1 MAVNVSNDFRPTV
14 YSGGALYKCYLYIGE
29 ERIMPSQ
36 ISSITIY
43 RPIIDTEQKTF
54 YIGTF
59 ISDKIEV
66 VFRNIDNLNINSGDE
81 AELNISLMVNG
92 QEELVNCGTFIIDD
106 LGEDYYKKN
115 KITALDDGIK
125 FAEPVDTPIEDVFDY
140 DSETDTYSIS
150 LEDLLIWLCSHYG
163 VTLGTYP
170 NTNKNVRV
178 GNWDSTISGKRY
190 VSWIAEMMA
199 GNVKIGRDR
208 TLNIRPLKSN
218 PVATINAK
226 KGKSLVIGEKYKITG
241 VTYFDAVRNYTRQ
254 SGTDEGNVLIIRQEN
269 LFVTSQEDID
279 NIYDAVENLEI
290 YSMTTEN
297 YGDISLDAFDIVTY
311 QVGEDSYNTFYN
323 STLTYKT
330 SIMAKVDTQ
339 IPTKQQEVTTNIK
352 QATPATSVR
361 KVQTEVDSVNGR
373 VNILAEEVDTN
384 SSSISNLEITSN
396 AIQSTV
402 SSLSTQVNDNYTEV
416 INKFDEYA
424 PNSRVDDIQT
434 SVNNIQTNTYTKT
447 EIQQIANGTGV
458 DGVKVTAVVSTEA
471 TFDKDGMHY
480 RKTDAPTE
488 SLINQSGLG
497 VYGTS
502 NDDEL
507 LYAGYDDD
515 QTSSTYG
522 SSIVRTQNLTV
533 STYLNCGGNGR
544 FESYEDSNGHVGVG
558 FFLT

>member
-1 MAVNVSNDFRPTV
+1 MAANVSNDFRTVV
-14 YSGGALYKCYLYIGE
+14 YSGESLYKCYLYINDQ
-29 ERIMPSQ
+29 RISPSQ

-66 VFRNIDNLNINSGDE
+66 IFRNIDELNINTGDE

-125 FAEPVDTPIEDVFDY
+125 FAEPVNAPIEDVFDY

-226 KGKSLVIGEKYKITG
+226 KGKSLVIGEKYIITG

-269 LFVTSQEDID
+269 LFVTSQDDID
-279 NIYDAVENLEI
+279 NIYDAVKNLEI

-323 STLTYKT
+323 STITYKT

-339 IPTKQQEVTTNIK
+339 IPTKQQEVTTNVVKPTEASSIRKVETLIDSLNGAISLLSQKVDANTENISSLVIEDTNIK
-352 QATPATSVR
+352 TSVQNLDG
-361 KVQTEVDSVNGR
+361 KV
-373 VNILAEEVDTN
+373 
-384 SSSISNLEITSN
+384 
-396 AIQSTV
+396 
-402 SSLSTQVNDNYTEV
+402 DN
-416 INKFDEYA
+416 
-424 PNSRVDDIQT
+424 IQT
-434 SVNNIQTNTYTKT
+434 STYTKT
-447 EIQQIANGTGV
+447 EVQQIVTGTGV
-458 DGVKVTAVVSTEA
+458 DGVVVTAVISTEA

-480 RKTDAPTE
+480 RKTEAPTE
-488 SLINQSGLG
+488 SLINEEGLG
-497 VYGTS
+497 VFNT
-502 NDDEL
+502 NDDSEL
-507 LYAGYDDD
+507 LFAGYDNDAESD
-515 QTSSTYG
+515 TYG
-522 SSIVRTQNLTV
+522 SSVVRTENLTV
-533 STYLNCGGNGR
+533 KNYLRCGGVGR
-544 FESYEDSNGHVGVG
+544 FEQYTDSDNHYGVG
-558 FFLT
+558 FFLEG